1 MDRRCKNFQGTEV
14 KWDVT
19 FNLAVNR
26 NKVKSLV
33 SEGAQDWAGK
43 GVVQGSGTEV
53 LAEGHPVGAVLGYQT
68 DGNSSPGHRSKNI
81 IKRHRS

>member
-1 MDRRCKNFQGTEV
+1 M

-43 GVVQGSGTEV
+43 GVVQGLGT
-53 LAEGHPVGAVLGYQT
+53 
-68 DGNSSPGHRSKNI
+68 NKS
-81 IKRHRS
+81 